1 MKIVSTILSICV
13 FFVSCI
19 DDALR
24 DNPLDSQSP
33 YYKKD
38 GSLSGR
44 IIIANQSSGIPGA
57 TVRNT
62 SESISVT
69 TDSTGKFSFGKLPT
83 GIQQFIV
90 TKENFISDTFQVSIQ
105 SGGMS
110 EVVRRLNGAPNVT
123 FQRILTRKVDQFF
136 PSTMY
141 SVDIE
146 AVVTDPNGVNDLNSV
161 WFAVDSFKFPLT
173 YNPNNDKYI
182 RTLDKGAFPTNTIQW
197 LVGKPLFIVSTD
209 DSGAVNPGT
218 PFYVTR
224 VIENAAVPQ
233 SPVSNESLKAD
244 SIFFSWS
251 EPDVTFNFTYT
262 VNVSVVVSG
271 TTTSVWTKAGLNATD
286 QPLQFPTD
294 GSVVLSPGNYV
305 WSVSIVDEFGNSSRS
320 KEYPFSV
327 VQ

>member
-1 MKIVSTILSICV
+1 MKISSTILLISLLFNSCV
-13 FFVSCI
+13 
-19 DDALR
+19 DDAPR
-24 DNPLDSQSP
+24 DNPLDPQSP
-33 YYKKD
+33 YYINN

-44 IIIANQSSGIPGA
+44 IIIANQSSGISGA

-62 SESISVT
+62 NESISVT
-69 TDSTGKFSFGKLPT
+69 TDSSGNFSFGKLSA
-83 GIQQFIV
+83 GIQRFIV
-90 TKENFISDTFQVSIQ
+90 TKENFISDSFQVSIQ

-110 EVVRRLNGAPNVT
+110 QVVRGLNGAPIVT

-146 AVVTDPNGVNDLNSV
+146 AIVTDPNGVNDLNSV

-173 YNPNNDKYI
+173 YNPNNNKFI
-182 RTLDKGAFPTNTIQW
+182 TTLDKGAFPTNTIQW

-209 DSGAVNPGT
+209 DSGAVSSGS
-218 PFYVTR
+218 PFNITR

-233 SPVSNESLKAD
+233 SPTNNEVLKQDSL
-244 SIFFSWS
+244 FFSWS

-262 VNVSVVVSG
+262 VNVSIVSG
-271 TTTSVWTKAGLNATD
+271 TTYSVWTKSGLNATD

-294 GSVVLSPGNYV
+294 GSIQLSSGNYV
-305 WSVSIVDEFGNSSRS
+305 WSVFIVDEFGNSSRS
-320 KEYPFSV
+320 KEYPFSI